1 MVGSL
6 VKTPF
11 EVRKQLIQMY
21 NHNVSIRDISYLT
34 RVTCFPLICR
44 DVFFRQMMLG
54 VYYLTTSI
62 EHKPLL
68 KYSVP
73 QITDFMKQRRAMTAM
88 QGLPQESVH
97 DLSYVFY
104 EFHNYEIKTKITTRL
119 TFLILANLLATVLTN
134 PIDVCVSKMAT

>member
-1 MVGSL
+1 MYCGTTSLSPYVRDWDFRKKNQAIYLASDVVGSFL
-6 VKTPF
+6 KTPF

-44 DVFFRQMMLG
+44 DVIFRQMMLG

-62 EHKPLL
+62 EHKPML

-73 QITDFMKQRRAMTAM
+73 QITDFMK
-88 QGLPQESVH
+88 
-97 DLSYVFY
+97 
-104 EFHNYEIKTKITTRL
+104 
-119 TFLILANLLATVLTN
+119 
-134 PIDVCVSKMAT
+134 